1 MSNDL
6 NQTLLIGRL
15 TKDPEIKYTANGTP
29 VTKFSIANNSIANKT
44 EYVNYFDVNVWG
56 TQAVN
61 CEKYLKKGSQIAVN
75 GSLRQ
80 NRWQD
85 QSTGQVKSKVEINAF
100 SVQFL
105 GSKQNGQ
112 QQNAQQ
118 PGNYQQPQ
126 NSIPQQNAN
135 NINNAF
141 CNQLDNNQQQN
152 KNNETGDD
160 FDSIPF

>member
-6 NQTLLIGRL
+6 NNVVLIGRL
-15 TKDPEIKYTANGTP
+15 TKDAEIKYTSTGKP
-29 VTKFSIANNSIANKT
+29 VTKFSIANNSISNKT

-56 TQAVN
+56 VQAVN
-61 CEKYLKKGSQIAVN
+61 CEKYLKKGSKIVVT

-100 SVQFL
+100 NVQFL

-112 QQNAQQ
+112 QQNTQYPQNTQQ

-126 NSIPQQNAN
+126 NSIPQQNTS
-135 NINNAF
+135 NINNQF
-141 CNQLDNNQQQN
+141 SGQQMDN
-152 KNNETGDD
+152 KPLSDD
-160 FDSIPF
+160 IPF

>member
-6 NQTLLIGRL
+6 NQIILIGRL
-15 TKDPEIKYTANGTP
+15 TKDTEIKYTASGTP

-61 CEKYLKKGSQIAVN
+61 CEKYLKKGSQIAVT
-75 GSLRQ
+75 GSIRQ

-85 QSTGQVKSKVEINAF
+85 QSTGQIKSKVEINAF
-100 SVQFL
+100 SVHFL

-112 QQNAQQ
+112 QQNTQYPQNTQQ

-126 NSIPQQNAN
+126 NSVPQQNAN
-135 NINNAF
+135 NINNQF
-141 CNQLDNNQQQN
+141 SWQQMDNQQLS
-152 KNNETGDD
+152 DD
-160 FDSIPF
+160 IPF